1 MSRLLKN
8 GTLRRLTAFLLAF
21 CCLFSMA
28 PTAFAADDGDPN
40 TDYREIWVISK
51 PGVPVQI
58 TRGPGDEPVVKI
70 ADQSYTKDS
79 NPSEKRVWNNTK
91 LVNYNGE
98 QYYVVD
104 PDNMSA
110 DSALIPD
117 RPAAQNGVGYIRV
130 YTDFD
135 DTIIPSSTIPN
146 WEGTEFRFLNGS
158 GQPFDRNWI
167 DENNEDIRYWAGSQD
182 GGDTFYIGGNKDAWP
197 GFVDQYVDPE
207 TGTAI
212 PNSSGFDTWPSPLD
226 VWFPDEGLVGDQTY
240 YFVQYLVPKSY
251 VDWYVDNMGFMG
263 EGDLSGVSMVNLGN
277 NTMFAYRSTTE
288 LPAPELDDVGTV
300 IFDFNL
306 PGEAADVTYLEKG
319 GTMVDVPGIST
330 EEVQGVTFEFKGWFT
345 EPEGGQQI
353 TDPQVEVE
361 AGTYT
366 VYYAHWELVVP
377 DIPPEQMGE
386 GDLFVGY
393 FDYNLPG
400 TGVTAVYCAAGTFEW
415 TVTVDG
421 ESKTYTAQLPF
432 QFPEDPYRA
441 GYEFLG
447 WATTP
452 DATTPNVNES
462 WLPTREDNT
471 VFGVWRE
478 LEYTLTWDANGGQTT
493 TTTTQKYNEEIQP
506 PATEPTREGYTFG
519 GWYLDA
525 NCTTPLASGSKV
537 YGDQTFYAKWTS
549 EPVKV
554 NYYDTRQGTSLVT
567 TQEYNYGDNLNL
579 LGPLEDT
586 DGWHF
591 VRWETADGQE
601 ASTIGVLDSSVLTY
615 HKGGNGSD
623 VSSDAG
629 YWVLDIYAVWEQK
642 TTDFVATVRWDDFQD
657 NDGCRPQSVRLGLVS
672 SINDEL
678 VAEATVQ
685 NDGNDTQTHTFND
698 LPITTSDTSTEKI
711 TYKLIFLGW
720 TDSDGVYRDIHDTA
734 ASSGEIE
741 GSSSSDYDDTVST
754 IYKYA
759 INNYVTGYA
768 GYIKLD
774 HNLITTGDGRL
785 SNYIRCAAH
794 LAKGCFFYGKNQRVG
809 CKRMM

>member
-1 MSRLLKN
+1 MNLSKLLKN

-28 PTAFAADDGDPN
+28 PTAFAAVDGDPS
-40 TDYREIWVISK
+40 TDYREIWVISQ

-58 TRGPGDEPVVKI
+58 TRGPGDEPVVKV
-70 ADQSYTKDS
+70 ADQTYTEG
-79 NPSEKRVWNNTK
+79 EKRVWNNTK
-91 LVNYNGE
+91 IATINGE
-98 QYYVVD
+98 KFYVVD
-104 PDNMSA
+104 PDNMSPDA
-110 DSALIPD
+110 GSIPG
-117 RPAAQNGVGYIRV
+117 RPEAQNGIGYVRV

-135 DTIIPSSTIPN
+135 DTILPSSTIPN
-146 WEGTEFRFLNGS
+146 WEGTTFQYVDDSAR
-158 GQPFDRNWI
+158 PFDRNYI
-167 DENNEDIRYWAGSQD
+167 TDETEAYQYWAGSVD
-182 GGDTFYIGGNKDAWP
+182 GGDTFYIGGNKDSW
-197 GFVDQYVDPE
+197 GGMIDEYVDRD
-207 TGTAI
+207 TGTPI
-212 PNSSGFDTWPSPLD
+212 PNSDGRDRWPSPLS
-226 VWFPDEGLVGDQTY
+226 VGFPDDGLEGDQTY
-240 YFVQYLVPKSY
+240 YFIQYLVPKSY

-288 LPAPELDDVGTV
+288 LPLPELDDVGTV

-330 EEVQGVTFEFKGWFT
+330 KEVQGVTFEFKGWFT

-549 EPVKV
+549 ESVKV

-642 TTDFVATVRWDDFQD
+642 TTDFVATVRWDDFQN

-685 NDGNDTQTHTFND
+685 NDGNDTQSYTFND

-754 IYKYA
+754 VYKYA

-794 LAKGCFFYGKNQRVG
+794 LAKGCFFIL
-809 CKRMM
+809 

>member
-1 MSRLLKN
+1 MSKLLKN

-28 PTAFAADDGDPN
+28 PTAFAADDGDPS

-58 TRGPGDEPVVKI
+58 TRGAGDEPVVKI

-110 DSALIPD
+110 DSSLIPD
-117 RPAAQNGVGYIRV
+117 RPPAQNGVGYIRA

-135 DTIIPSSTIPN
+135 KTIIPSSTIPN
-146 WEGTEFRFLNGS
+146 WEGTTFEFMTDS
-158 GQPFDRNWI
+158 PAPFDRNHI
-167 DENNEDIRYWAGSQD
+167 TEESQVYQYWAGSQD
-182 GGDTFYIGGNKDAWP
+182 GGDTFYIGGNKDAWA

-207 TGTAI
+207 TGTPI
-212 PNSSGFDTWPSPLD
+212 PNSSGFDTWPSPLS
-226 VWFPDEGLVGDQTY
+226 VVFPDRGLEGDQTY
-240 YFVQYLVPKSY
+240 YFVQYLLPKSY
-251 VDWYVDNMGFMG
+251 VDWYVANMGFMG

-306 PGEAADVTYLEKG
+306 PGSDAEVTYLEPG
-319 GTMVDVPGIST
+319 GTMVEVPGVST
-330 EEVQGVTFEFKGWFT
+330 EEVQGVTFKFKGWFT
-345 EPEGGQQI
+345 EPEGGEQI
-353 TDPQVEVE
+353 TDPKVAVE

-366 VYYAHWELVVP
+366 VYYAQWELEGG
-377 DIPPEQMGE
+377 DIPPEHI
-386 GDLFVGY
+386 GDGDMYVAY
-393 FDYNLPG
+393 FDYG
-400 TGVTAVYCAAGTFEW
+400 YDGGGFTSAYCAAGHFEW
-415 TVTVDG
+415 TVTIDG
-421 ESKTYTAQLPF
+421 ESETYEADLPF
-432 QFPEDPYRA
+432 QFPEDPERV
-441 GYEFLG
+441 GYDFLG
-447 WATTP
+447 WATRP
-452 DATTPNVNES
+452 GATTPDVDPDT
-462 WLPTREDNT
+462 WLPEGEDNT
-471 VFGVWRE
+471 VYGVWKVHE
-478 LEYTLTWDANGGQTT
+478 HTLTWDANGGQTT
-493 TTTTQKYNEEIQP
+493 TTTTQDWGTEIMAP
-506 PATEPTREGYTFG
+506 SAEPTREGFTFG
-519 GWYLDA
+519 GWYQDK
-525 NCTTPLASGSKV
+525 NCSVPLAAGQKV
-537 YGDQTFYAKWTS
+537 TGDQTFYAKWTS

-601 ASTIGVLDSSVLTY
+601 ASAIGVLDSSVLTY

-642 TTDFVATVRWDDFQD
+642 TTDFVATVRWDDFQN

-685 NDGNDTQTHTFND
+685 NDGNDTQSYTFND

-754 IYKYA
+754 VYKYA

-794 LAKGCFFYGKNQRVG
+794 LAKGCFFMVKIRGSDVSV
-809 CKRMM
+809 

>member
-1 MSRLLKN
+1 MSKLLKN

-28 PTAFAADDGDPN
+28 PTAFAADDGDPS
-40 TDYREIWVISK
+40 TDYREIWVISQ

-58 TRGPGDEPVVKI
+58 TRGPGDEPVVKV
-70 ADQSYTKDS
+70 ADQTYTEG
-79 NPSEKRVWNNTK
+79 EKRVWNNTK
-91 LVNYNGE
+91 IATINGE
-98 QYYVVD
+98 QFYVVD
-104 PDNMSA
+104 PDNMSPDA
-110 DSALIPD
+110 GSIPG
-117 RPAAQNGVGYIRV
+117 RPEAQNGIGYVRV

-135 DTIIPSSTIPN
+135 KTILPSSTIPN
-146 WEGTEFRFLNGS
+146 WEGTTFEFVNGT

-167 DENNEDIRYWAGSQD
+167 NEDNEDTLFWAGSVD
-182 GGDTFYIGGNKDAWP
+182 GGDTFYIGGNKDSW
-197 GFVDQYVDPE
+197 GGMIDEYVDRD
-207 TGTAI
+207 TGTPI
-212 PNSSGFDTWPSPLD
+212 PNSDGRDRWPSPLS
-226 VWFPDEGLVGDQTY
+226 VWFPDDGLEGDQTY
-240 YFVQYLVPKSY
+240 YFIQYLVPKSY
-251 VDWYVDNMGFMG
+251 VDWYVANMGFMG

-319 GTMVDVPGIST
+319 GTMVDVPGINT

-549 EPVKV
+549 ESVKV

-642 TTDFVATVRWDDFQD
+642 TTDFVATVRWDDFQN

-685 NDGNDTQTHTFND
+685 NDGNDTQSYTFND

-754 IYKYA
+754 VYKYA

-794 LAKGCFFYGKNQRVG
+794 LAKGCFFIL
-809 CKRMM
+809 

>member
-1 MSRLLKN
+1 MSKLLKN

-28 PTAFAADDGDPN
+28 PTAFAADDGDPS
-40 TDYREIWVISK
+40 TDYREIWVISQ

-58 TRGPGDEPVVKI
+58 TRGPGDEPVVKV
-70 ADQSYTKDS
+70 ADQTYTEG
-79 NPSEKRVWNNTK
+79 EKRVWNNTK
-91 LVNYNGE
+91 IATINGE
-98 QYYVVD
+98 QFYVVD
-104 PDNMSA
+104 PDNMSPDA
-110 DSALIPD
+110 GSIPG
-117 RPAAQNGVGYIRV
+117 RPEAQNGIGYVRV

-135 DTIIPSSTIPN
+135 DTILPSSTIPN
-146 WEGTEFRFLNGS
+146 WEGTTFEYVDGS
-158 GQPFDRNWI
+158 ARPFDRNYI
-167 DENNEDIRYWAGSQD
+167 TDETEAYQYWAGSVD
-182 GGDTFYIGGNKDAWP
+182 GGDTFYIGGNKDSW
-197 GFVDQYVDPE
+197 GGMIDEYVDRD
-207 TGTAI
+207 TGTPI
-212 PNSSGFDTWPSPLD
+212 PNSDGRDRWPSPLS
-226 VWFPDEGLVGDQTY
+226 VWFPDAGLVGDQTY

-288 LPAPELDDVGTV
+288 LPLPELDDVGTV

-554 NYYDTRQGTSLVT
+554 NYYDTRQGTSLIT
-567 TQEYNYGDNLNL
+567 TQDYNYGDNLNL

-601 ASTIGVLDSSVLTY
+601 ASTIGELDSSVLTY

-794 LAKGCFFYGKNQRVG
+794 LAKGCFFMSKN
-809 CKRMM
+809 

>member
-1 MSRLLKN
+1 MNLSKLLKN

-28 PTAFAADDGDPN
+28 PTAFAADDGDPS
-40 TDYREIWVISK
+40 TDYREIWVISQ

-58 TRGPGDEPVVKI
+58 TRGPGDEPVVKV
-70 ADQSYTKDS
+70 ADQTYTEG
-79 NPSEKRVWNNTK
+79 EKRVWNNTK
-91 LVNYNGE
+91 IATINGE
-98 QYYVVD
+98 KFYVVD
-104 PDNMSA
+104 PDNMSPDA
-110 DSALIPD
+110 GSIPG
-117 RPAAQNGVGYIRV
+117 RPEAQNGIGYVRV

-135 DTIIPSSTIPN
+135 DTILPSSTIPN
-146 WEGTEFRFLNGS
+146 WEGTTFQYVDDSAR
-158 GQPFDRNWI
+158 PFDRNYI
-167 DENNEDIRYWAGSQD
+167 TDETEAYQYWAGSVD
-182 GGDTFYIGGNKDAWP
+182 GGDTFYIGGNKDSW
-197 GFVDQYVDPE
+197 GGMIDEYVDRD
-207 TGTAI
+207 TGTPI
-212 PNSSGFDTWPSPLD
+212 PNSDGRDRWPSPLS
-226 VWFPDEGLVGDQTY
+226 VGFPDDGLEGDQTY
-240 YFVQYLVPKSY
+240 YFIQYLVPKSY

-288 LPAPELDDVGTV
+288 LPLPELDDVGTV

-330 EEVQGVTFEFKGWFT
+330 KEVQGVTFEFKGWFT

-554 NYYDTRQGTSLVT
+554 NYYDTRQGTSLIT
-567 TQEYNYGDNLNL
+567 TQDYNYGDNLNL

-601 ASTIGVLDSSVLTY
+601 ASTIGELDSSVLTY

-685 NDGNDTQTHTFND
+685 NDGNDTHTHTFND

-794 LAKGCFFYGKNQRVG
+794 LAKGCFFMSKN
-809 CKRMM
+809 

>member
-1 MSRLLKN
+1 MSKLLKN

-28 PTAFAADDGDPN
+28 PTAFAADDGDPS
-40 TDYREIWVISK
+40 TDYREIWVISQ

-58 TRGPGDEPVVKI
+58 TRGPGDEPVVKV
-70 ADQSYTKDS
+70 ADQTYTEG
-79 NPSEKRVWNNTK
+79 EKRVWNNTK
-91 LVNYNGE
+91 IATINGE
-98 QYYVVD
+98 QFYVVD
-104 PDNMSA
+104 PDNMSPDA
-110 DSALIPD
+110 GSIPG
-117 RPAAQNGVGYIRV
+117 RPEAQNGIGYVRV

-135 DTIIPSSTIPN
+135 KTILPSSTIPN
-146 WEGTEFRFLNGS
+146 WEGTTFEFMPYS
-158 GQPFDRNWI
+158 PAPFDRNHI
-167 DENNEDIRYWAGSQD
+167 TEESQAYQYWAGSVD
-182 GGDTFYIGGNKDAWP
+182 GGDTFYIGGNKDSW
-197 GFVDQYVDPE
+197 GGMIDEYVDRD
-207 TGTAI
+207 TGTPI
-212 PNSSGFDTWPSPLD
+212 PNSDGRDRWPSPLS

-288 LPAPELDDVGTV
+288 LPLPELDDVGTV

-330 EEVQGVTFEFKGWFT
+330 KEVQGVTFEFKGWFT

-554 NYYDTRQGTSLVT
+554 NYYDTRQGTSLIT
-567 TQEYNYGDNLNL
+567 TQDYNYGDNLNL

-601 ASTIGVLDSSVLTY
+601 ASAIDVLDSSVLTY

-685 NDGNDTQTHTFND
+685 NDGNDTQSYTFND

-754 IYKYA
+754 VYKYA

-794 LAKGCFFYGKNQRVG
+794 LAKGCFFMSKN
-809 CKRMM
+809 

>member
-1 MSRLLKN
+1 MSKILKN

-28 PTAFAADDGDPN
+28 PTAFAADDGDPS

-58 TRGPGDEPVVKI
+58 TRGAGDEPVVKI

-110 DSALIPD
+110 DSSLIPD
-117 RPAAQNGVGYIRV
+117 RPPAQNGVGYIRA

-135 DTIIPSSTIPN
+135 KTILPSSTIPN
-146 WEGTEFRFLNGS
+146 WEGTTFEFMGDS
-158 GQPFDRNWI
+158 PAPFDRNHI
-167 DENNEDIRYWAGSQD
+167 TEESQVYQYWAGSQD
-182 GGDTFYIGGNKDAWP
+182 GGDTFYIGGNKDAWA

-207 TGTAI
+207 TGTPI

-226 VWFPDEGLVGDQTY
+226 VVFPESGLADDQTY
-240 YFVQYLVPKSY
+240 YFVQYLLPKSY

-288 LPAPELDDVGTV
+288 LPLPELDDVGTV

-330 EEVQGVTFEFKGWFT
+330 KEVQGVTFEFKGWFT

-554 NYYDTRQGTSLVT
+554 NYYDTRQGTSLIT
-567 TQEYNYGDNLNL
+567 TQDYNYGDNLNL

-754 IYKYA
+754 VYKYA

-794 LAKGCFFYGKNQRVG
+794 LAKGCFFMSKN
-809 CKRMM
+809 

>member
-1 MSRLLKN
+1 MNLSKLLKN

-28 PTAFAADDGDPN
+28 PTAFAADDGDPS
-40 TDYREIWVISK
+40 TDYREIWVISQ

-58 TRGPGDEPVVKI
+58 TRGPGDEPVVKV
-70 ADQSYTKDS
+70 ADQTYTEG
-79 NPSEKRVWNNTK
+79 EKRVWNNTK
-91 LVNYNGE
+91 IATINGE
-98 QYYVVD
+98 QFYVVD
-104 PDNMSA
+104 PDNMSPDA
-110 DSALIPD
+110 GLIPG
-117 RPAAQNGVGYIRV
+117 RPEAQNGIGYVRV

-135 DTIIPSSTIPN
+135 KTILPSSTIPN
-146 WEGTEFRFLNGS
+146 WEGTTFEFVNGT

-167 DENNEDIRYWAGSQD
+167 NEDNEDTLFWAGSVD
-182 GGDTFYIGGNKDAWP
+182 GGDTFYIGGNKDSW
-197 GFVDQYVDPE
+197 GGMIDEYVDRD
-207 TGTAI
+207 TGTPI
-212 PNSSGFDTWPSPLD
+212 PNSDGRDRWPSPLS
-226 VWFPDEGLVGDQTY
+226 VRFPDEGLEGDQTY
-240 YFVQYLVPKSY
+240 YFIQYLVPKSY

-288 LPAPELDDVGTV
+288 LPLPELDDVGTV

-685 NDGNDTQTHTFND
+685 NDGNDTQSYTFND

-754 IYKYA
+754 VYKYA

-794 LAKGCFFYGKNQRVG
+794 LAKGCFFMSKN
-809 CKRMM
+809 

>member
-1 MSRLLKN
+1 MNLSKLLKN

-28 PTAFAADDGDPN
+28 PTAFAADDGDPS
-40 TDYREIWVISK
+40 TDYREIWVISQ

-58 TRGPGDEPVVKI
+58 TRGPGDEPVVKV
-70 ADQSYTKDS
+70 ADQTYTEG
-79 NPSEKRVWNNTK
+79 EKRVWNNTK
-91 LVNYNGE
+91 IATINGE
-98 QYYVVD
+98 KFYVVD
-104 PDNMSA
+104 PDNMSPDA
-110 DSALIPD
+110 GSIPG
-117 RPAAQNGVGYIRV
+117 RPEAQNGIGYVRV

-135 DTIIPSSTIPN
+135 DTILPSSTIPN
-146 WEGTEFRFLNGS
+146 WEGTTFQYVDDSAR
-158 GQPFDRNWI
+158 PFDRNYI
-167 DENNEDIRYWAGSQD
+167 TDETEAYQYWAGSVD
-182 GGDTFYIGGNKDAWP
+182 GGDTFYIGGNKDSW
-197 GFVDQYVDPE
+197 GGMIDEYVDRD
-207 TGTAI
+207 TGTPI
-212 PNSSGFDTWPSPLD
+212 PNSDGRDRWPSPLS
-226 VWFPDEGLVGDQTY
+226 VGFPDDGLEGDQTY
-240 YFVQYLVPKSY
+240 YFIQYLVPKSY
-251 VDWYVDNMGFMG
+251 VDWYVANMGFMG

-288 LPAPELDDVGTV
+288 LPAPELDDIGTV

-330 EEVQGVTFEFKGWFT
+330 KEVQGVTFEFKGWFT

-554 NYYDTRQGTSLVT
+554 NYYDTRQGTSLIT
-567 TQEYNYGDNLNL
+567 TQDYNYGDNLNL

-601 ASTIGVLDSSVLTY
+601 ASTIGELDSSVLTY

-794 LAKGCFFYGKNQRVG
+794 LAKGCFFMSKN
-809 CKRMM
+809 

>member
-1 MSRLLKN
+1 MSKLLKN

-28 PTAFAADDGDPN
+28 PTAFAADDGDPS
-40 TDYREIWVISK
+40 TDYREIWVISQ

-58 TRGPGDEPVVKI
+58 TRGPGDEPVVKV
-70 ADQSYTKDS
+70 ADQTYTEG
-79 NPSEKRVWNNTK
+79 EKRVWNNTK
-91 LVNYNGE
+91 IATINGE
-98 QYYVVD
+98 QFYVVD
-104 PDNMSA
+104 PDNMSPDA
-110 DSALIPD
+110 GSIPG
-117 RPAAQNGVGYIRV
+117 RPEAQNGIGYVRV

-135 DTIIPSSTIPN
+135 KTILPSSTIPN
-146 WEGTEFRFLNGS
+146 WEGTTFEFVNGT

-167 DENNEDIRYWAGSQD
+167 NEDNEDTLFWAGSVD
-182 GGDTFYIGGNKDAWP
+182 GGDTFYIGGNKDSW
-197 GFVDQYVDPE
+197 GGMIDEYVDRD
-207 TGTAI
+207 TGTPI
-212 PNSSGFDTWPSPLD
+212 PNSDGRDRWPSPLS
-226 VWFPDEGLVGDQTY
+226 VRFPDEGLDGDQTY
-240 YFVQYLVPKSY
+240 YFIQYLVPKSY
-251 VDWYVDNMGFMG
+251 VDWYVANMGFMG

-288 LPAPELDDVGTV
+288 LPAPELDDIGTV

-506 PATEPTREGYTFG
+506 PTTEPTREGYTFG
-519 GWYLDA
+519 GWYMDA

-601 ASTIGVLDSSVLTY
+601 ASTIGELDSSVLTY

-685 NDGNDTQTHTFND
+685 NDGNDTQSYTFND

-720 TDSDGVYRDIHDTA
+720 TDSDGAYRDIHDTA

-754 IYKYA
+754 VYKYA

-794 LAKGCFFYGKNQRVG
+794 LAKGCFFMSK
-809 CKRMM
+809 K

>member
-1 MSRLLKN
+1 MSKLLKN

-28 PTAFAADDGDPN
+28 PTAFAADDGDPS
-40 TDYREIWVISK
+40 TDYREIWVISQ

-58 TRGPGDEPVVKI
+58 TRGPGDEPVVKV
-70 ADQSYTKDS
+70 ADQTYTEG
-79 NPSEKRVWNNTK
+79 EKRVWNNTK
-91 LVNYNGE
+91 IATINGE
-98 QYYVVD
+98 QFYVVD
-104 PDNMSA
+104 PDNMSPDA
-110 DSALIPD
+110 GSIPG
-117 RPAAQNGVGYIRV
+117 RPEAQNGIGYVRV

-135 DTIIPSSTIPN
+135 KTILPSSTIPN
-146 WEGTEFRFLNGS
+146 WEGTTFEFVNGT

-167 DENNEDIRYWAGSQD
+167 NEDNEDTLFWAGSVD
-182 GGDTFYIGGNKDAWP
+182 GGDTFYIGGNKDSW
-197 GFVDQYVDPE
+197 GGMIDEYVDRD
-207 TGTAI
+207 TGTPI
-212 PNSSGFDTWPSPLD
+212 PNSDGRDRWPSPLS
-226 VWFPDEGLVGDQTY
+226 VWFPDDGLEGDQTY
-240 YFVQYLVPKSY
+240 YFIQYLVPKSY
-251 VDWYVDNMGFMG
+251 VDWYVANMGFMG

-319 GTMVDVPGIST
+319 GTMVDVPGINT

-685 NDGNDTQTHTFND
+685 NDGNDTQSYTFND

-794 LAKGCFFYGKNQRVG
+794 LAKGCFFMSKN
-809 CKRMM
+809 

>member
-1 MSRLLKN
+1 MSKLLKN

-28 PTAFAADDGDPN
+28 PTAFAADDGDPS
-40 TDYREIWVISK
+40 TDYREIWVISQ

-58 TRGPGDEPVVKI
+58 TRGPGDEPVVKV
-70 ADQSYTKDS
+70 ADQTYTEG
-79 NPSEKRVWNNTK
+79 EKRVWNNTK
-91 LVNYNGE
+91 IATINGE
-98 QYYVVD
+98 QFYVVD
-104 PDNMSA
+104 PDNMSPDA
-110 DSALIPD
+110 GSIPG
-117 RPAAQNGVGYIRV
+117 RPEAQNGIGYVRV

-135 DTIIPSSTIPN
+135 KTILPSSTIPN
-146 WEGTEFRFLNGS
+146 WEGTTFEFVNGT

-167 DENNEDIRYWAGSQD
+167 NEDNEDTLFWAGSVD
-182 GGDTFYIGGNKDAWP
+182 GGDTFYIGGNKDSW
-197 GFVDQYVDPE
+197 GGMIDEYVDRD
-207 TGTAI
+207 TGTPI
-212 PNSSGFDTWPSPLD
+212 PNSDGRDRWPSPLS
-226 VWFPDEGLVGDQTY
+226 VRFPDEGLDGDQTY
-240 YFVQYLVPKSY
+240 YFIQYLVPKSY
-251 VDWYVDNMGFMG
+251 VDWYVANMGFMG

-288 LPAPELDDVGTV
+288 LPAPELDDIGTV

-506 PATEPTREGYTFG
+506 PTTEPTREGYTFG
-519 GWYLDA
+519 GWYMDA

-601 ASTIGVLDSSVLTY
+601 ASTIGELDSSVLTY

-685 NDGNDTQTHTFND
+685 NDGNDTQSYTFND

-754 IYKYA
+754 VYKYA

-794 LAKGCFFYGKNQRVG
+794 LAKGCFFMSK
-809 CKRMM
+809 K

>member
-1 MSRLLKN
+1 MSKLLKN

-28 PTAFAADDGDPN
+28 PTAFAADDGDPS
-40 TDYREIWVISK
+40 TDYREIWVISQ

-58 TRGPGDEPVVKI
+58 TRGPGDEPVVKV
-70 ADQSYTKDS
+70 ADQTYTEG
-79 NPSEKRVWNNTK
+79 EKRVWNNTK
-91 LVNYNGE
+91 IATINGE
-98 QYYVVD
+98 QFYVVD
-104 PDNMSA
+104 PDNMSPDA
-110 DSALIPD
+110 GSIPG
-117 RPAAQNGVGYIRV
+117 RPEAQNGIGYVRV

-135 DTIIPSSTIPN
+135 KTILPSSTIPN
-146 WEGTEFRFLNGS
+146 WEGTTFEFVNGT

-167 DENNEDIRYWAGSQD
+167 NEDNEDTLFWAGSVD
-182 GGDTFYIGGNKDAWP
+182 GGDTFYIGGNKDSW
-197 GFVDQYVDPE
+197 GGMIDEYVDRD
-207 TGTAI
+207 TGTPI
-212 PNSSGFDTWPSPLD
+212 PNSDGRDRWPSPLS
-226 VWFPDEGLVGDQTY
+226 VRFPDEGLDGDQTY
-240 YFVQYLVPKSY
+240 YFIQYLVPKSY
-251 VDWYVDNMGFMG
+251 VDWYVANMGFMG

-288 LPAPELDDVGTV
+288 LPAPELDDIGTV

-506 PATEPTREGYTFG
+506 PTTEPTREGYTFG
-519 GWYLDA
+519 GWYMDA

-601 ASTIGVLDSSVLTY
+601 ASTIGELDSSVLTY

-685 NDGNDTQTHTFND
+685 NDGNDTQSYTFND

-754 IYKYA
+754 VYKYA

-794 LAKGCFFYGKNQRVG
+794 LAKGCFFMSKN
-809 CKRMM
+809 

>member
-1 MSRLLKN
+1 MNLSKLLKN

-28 PTAFAADDGDPN
+28 PTAFAADDGDPS
-40 TDYREIWVISK
+40 TDYREIWVISQ

-58 TRGPGDEPVVKI
+58 TRGPGDEPVVKV
-70 ADQSYTKDS
+70 ADQTYTEG
-79 NPSEKRVWNNTK
+79 EKRVWNNTK
-91 LVNYNGE
+91 IATINGE
-98 QYYVVD
+98 KFYVVD
-104 PDNMSA
+104 PDNMSPDA
-110 DSALIPD
+110 GSIPG
-117 RPAAQNGVGYIRV
+117 RPEAQNGIGYVRV

-135 DTIIPSSTIPN
+135 DTILPSSTIPN
-146 WEGTEFRFLNGS
+146 WEGTTFQYVDDSAR
-158 GQPFDRNWI
+158 PFDRNYI
-167 DENNEDIRYWAGSQD
+167 TDETEAYQYWAGSVD
-182 GGDTFYIGGNKDAWP
+182 GGDTFYIGGNKDSW
-197 GFVDQYVDPE
+197 GGMIDEYVDRD
-207 TGTAI
+207 TGTPI
-212 PNSSGFDTWPSPLD
+212 PNSDGRDRWPSPLS
-226 VWFPDEGLVGDQTY
+226 VGFPDDGLEGDQTY
-240 YFVQYLVPKSY
+240 YFIQYLVPKSY

-288 LPAPELDDVGTV
+288 LPLPELDDVGTV

-330 EEVQGVTFEFKGWFT
+330 KEVQGVTFEFKGWFT

-554 NYYDTRQGTSLVT
+554 NYYDTRQGTSLIT
-567 TQEYNYGDNLNL
+567 TQDYNYGDNLNL

-601 ASTIGVLDSSVLTY
+601 ASTIGELDSSVLTY

-794 LAKGCFFYGKNQRVG
+794 LAKGCFFMSKN
-809 CKRMM
+809 

>member
-1 MSRLLKN
+1 MSKLLKN

-28 PTAFAADDGDPN
+28 PTAFAADDGDPS
-40 TDYREIWVISK
+40 TDYREIWVISQ

-58 TRGPGDEPVVKI
+58 TRGPGDEPVVKV
-70 ADQSYTKDS
+70 ADQTYTEG
-79 NPSEKRVWNNTK
+79 EKRVWNNTK
-91 LVNYNGE
+91 IATINGE
-98 QYYVVD
+98 KFYVVD
-104 PDNMSA
+104 PDNMSPDA
-110 DSALIPD
+110 GSIPG
-117 RPAAQNGVGYIRV
+117 RPEAQNGIGYVRV

-135 DTIIPSSTIPN
+135 DTILPSSTIPN
-146 WEGTEFRFLNGS
+146 WEGTTFQYVDDSAR
-158 GQPFDRNWI
+158 PFDRNYI
-167 DENNEDIRYWAGSQD
+167 TDETEAYQYWAGSVD
-182 GGDTFYIGGNKDAWP
+182 GGDTFYIGGNKDSW
-197 GFVDQYVDPE
+197 GGMIDEYVDRD
-207 TGTAI
+207 TGTPI
-212 PNSSGFDTWPSPLD
+212 PNSDGRDRWPSPLS
-226 VWFPDEGLVGDQTY
+226 VGFPDDGLEGDQTY
-240 YFVQYLVPKSY
+240 YFIQYLVPKSY

-288 LPAPELDDVGTV
+288 LPLPELDDVGTV

-330 EEVQGVTFEFKGWFT
+330 KEVQGVTFEFKGWFT

-554 NYYDTRQGTSLVT
+554 NYYDTRQGTSLIT
-567 TQEYNYGDNLNL
+567 TQDYNYGDNLNL

-601 ASTIGVLDSSVLTY
+601 ASTIGELDSSVLTY

-754 IYKYA
+754 VYKYA

-794 LAKGCFFYGKNQRVG
+794 LAKGCFFMSKN
-809 CKRMM
+809 

>member
-1 MSRLLKN
+1 MNLSKLLKN

-28 PTAFAADDGDPN
+28 PTAFAADDGDPS
-40 TDYREIWVISK
+40 TDYREIWVISQ

-58 TRGPGDEPVVKI
+58 TRGPGDEPVVKV
-70 ADQSYTKDS
+70 ADQTYTEG
-79 NPSEKRVWNNTK
+79 EKRVWNNTK
-91 LVNYNGE
+91 TATINGE
-98 QYYVVD
+98 QFYVVD
-104 PDNMSA
+104 PDNMSPDA
-110 DSALIPD
+110 GSIPG
-117 RPAAQNGVGYIRV
+117 RPEAQNGIGYVRV

-135 DTIIPSSTIPN
+135 KTILPSSTIPN
-146 WEGTEFRFLNGS
+146 WEGTTFEFVNGT

-167 DENNEDIRYWAGSQD
+167 NEDNEDTLFWAGSVD
-182 GGDTFYIGGNKDAWP
+182 GGDTFYIGGNKDSW
-197 GFVDQYVDPE
+197 GGMIDEYVDRD
-207 TGTAI
+207 TGTPI
-212 PNSSGFDTWPSPLD
+212 PNSDGRDRWPSPLS
-226 VWFPDEGLVGDQTY
+226 VWFPDDGLEGDQTY
-240 YFVQYLVPKSY
+240 YFIQYLVPKSY
-251 VDWYVDNMGFMG
+251 VDWYVANMGFMG

-319 GTMVDVPGIST
+319 GTMVDVPGINT

-741 GSSSSDYDDTVST
+741 SSSSSDYDDTVST
-754 IYKYA
+754 VYKYA

-794 LAKGCFFYGKNQRVG
+794 LAKGCFFMSKN
-809 CKRMM
+809 

>member
-1 MSRLLKN
+1 MSKLLKN

-28 PTAFAADDGDPN
+28 PTAFAADDGDPS
-40 TDYREIWVISK
+40 TDYREIWVISQ

-58 TRGPGDEPVVKI
+58 TRGPGDEPVVKV
-70 ADQSYTKDS
+70 ADQTYTEG
-79 NPSEKRVWNNTK
+79 EKRVWNNTK
-91 LVNYNGE
+91 IATINGE
-98 QYYVVD
+98 QFYVVD
-104 PDNMSA
+104 PDNMSPDA
-110 DSALIPD
+110 GSIPG
-117 RPAAQNGVGYIRV
+117 RPEAQNGIGYVRV

-135 DTIIPSSTIPN
+135 KTILPSSTIPN
-146 WEGTEFRFLNGS
+146 WEGTTFEFVNGT

-167 DENNEDIRYWAGSQD
+167 NEDNEDTLFWAGSVD
-182 GGDTFYIGGNKDAWP
+182 GGDTFYIGGNKDSW
-197 GFVDQYVDPE
+197 GGMIDEYVDRD
-207 TGTAI
+207 TGTPI
-212 PNSSGFDTWPSPLD
+212 PNSDGRDRWPSPLS
-226 VWFPDEGLVGDQTY
+226 VRFPDEGLDGDQTY
-240 YFVQYLVPKSY
+240 YFIQYLVPKSY
-251 VDWYVDNMGFMG
+251 VDWYVANMGFMG

-288 LPAPELDDVGTV
+288 LPAPELDDIGTV

-506 PATEPTREGYTFG
+506 PTTEPTREGYTFG
-519 GWYLDA
+519 GWYMDA

-601 ASTIGVLDSSVLTY
+601 ASTIGELDSSVLTY

-685 NDGNDTQTHTFND
+685 NDGNDTQSYTFND

-794 LAKGCFFYGKNQRVG
+794 LAKGCFFMSKN
-809 CKRMM
+809 

>member
-1 MSRLLKN
+1 MNLSKLLKN

-28 PTAFAADDGDPN
+28 PTAFAAEPDDGNDETQFRYVWLISQPGFAIRITQGNGGHRVQVRDMDLNHTPQPWIDCKLIESPTGDGQVYVADGNNMPADLDN
-40 TDYREIWVISK
+40 TL
-51 PGVPVQI
+51 GGQ
-58 TRGPGDEPVVKI
+58 
-70 ADQSYTKDS
+70 
-79 NPSEKRVWNNTK
+79 
-91 LVNYNGE
+91 
-98 QYYVVD
+98 
-104 PDNMSA
+104 
-110 DSALIPD
+110 
-117 RPAAQNGVGYIRV
+117 RPAAQDGIGYVRL
-130 YTDFD
+130 YTNFD
-135 DTIIPSSTIPN
+135 RTVLPSSSIPN
-146 WEGTEFRFLNGS
+146 WEGTSFS
-158 GQPFDRNWI
+158 YVRNMTRPLDPNRI
-167 DENNEDIRYWAGSQD
+167 TEENEDIEYWAGNVS
-182 GGDTFYIGGNKDAWP
+182 GGDSFYVTLGRDSWTQHVDTKGTDPYGKYGEKLDPESEGDVFPSPIRTNA
-197 GFVDQYVDPE
+197 VDQFGED
-207 TGTAI
+207 
-212 PNSSGFDTWPSPLD
+212 D
-226 VWFPDEGLVGDQTY
+226 TY
-240 YFVQYLVPKSY
+240 YYAQIQIPKDIVDAY
-251 VDWYVDNMGFMG
+251 VLQNGYMGTDTNADSF
-263 EGDLSGVSMVNLGN
+263 LNIGN
-277 NTMFAYRSTTE
+277 NTMFQFRSENE

-306 PGEAADVTYLEKG
+306 PGEAAEVTYLEKG
-319 GTMVDVPGIST
+319 GTMVDVPEIST
-330 EEVQGVTFEFKGWFT
+330 EQVQGVTFEFKGWFT

-361 AGTYT
+361 AGKYT
-366 VYYAHWELVVP
+366 VYYAQWELTGL

-400 TGVTAVYCAAGTFEW
+400 TGVTAVYCAAGKFEW

-441 GYEFLG
+441 GYECLG

-452 DATTPNVNES
+452 DATTPNVIES

-471 VFGVWRE
+471 VFGVWKE

-506 PATEPTREGYTFG
+506 PTTEPTREGYTFG
-519 GWYLDA
+519 GWYMDA

-549 EPVKV
+549 ESVKV

-601 ASTIGVLDSSVLTY
+601 ASAIGVLDSSVLTY

-642 TTDFVATVRWDDFQD
+642 TTDFVATVRWDDFQN

-685 NDGNDTQTHTFND
+685 NDGNDTQSYTFND

-794 LAKGCFFYGKNQRVG
+794 LAKGCFFMSKN
-809 CKRMM
+809 

>member
-1 MSRLLKN
+1 MSKLLKN

-28 PTAFAADDGDPN
+28 PTAFAADDGDPS
-40 TDYREIWVISK
+40 TDYREIWVISQ

-58 TRGPGDEPVVKI
+58 TRGPGDEPVVKV
-70 ADQSYTKDS
+70 ADQTYTEG
-79 NPSEKRVWNNTK
+79 EKRVWNNTK
-91 LVNYNGE
+91 IATINGE
-98 QYYVVD
+98 QFYVVD
-104 PDNMSA
+104 PDNMSPDA
-110 DSALIPD
+110 GSIPG
-117 RPAAQNGVGYIRV
+117 RPEAQNGIGYVRV

-135 DTIIPSSTIPN
+135 KTILPSSTIPN
-146 WEGTEFRFLNGS
+146 WEGTTFEFVNGT

-167 DENNEDIRYWAGSQD
+167 NEDNEDTLFWAGSVD
-182 GGDTFYIGGNKDAWP
+182 GGDTFYIGGNKDSW
-197 GFVDQYVDPE
+197 GGMIDEYVDRD
-207 TGTAI
+207 TGTPI
-212 PNSSGFDTWPSPLD
+212 PNSDGRDRWPSPLS
-226 VWFPDEGLVGDQTY
+226 VWFPDDGLEGDQTY
-240 YFVQYLVPKSY
+240 YFIQYLVPKSY
-251 VDWYVDNMGFMG
+251 VDWYVANMGFMG

-319 GTMVDVPGIST
+319 GTMVDVPGINT

-642 TTDFVATVRWDDFQD
+642 TTDFVATVRWDDFQN

-685 NDGNDTQTHTFND
+685 NDGNDTQSYTFND

-794 LAKGCFFYGKNQRVG
+794 LAKGCFFMSKN
-809 CKRMM
+809 

>member
-1 MSRLLKN
+1 MSKLLKN

-28 PTAFAADDGDPN
+28 PTAFAADDGDPS
-40 TDYREIWVISK
+40 TDYREIWVISQ

-58 TRGPGDEPVVKI
+58 TRGPGDEPVVKV
-70 ADQSYTKDS
+70 ADQTYTEG
-79 NPSEKRVWNNTK
+79 EKRVWNNTK
-91 LVNYNGE
+91 IATINGE
-98 QYYVVD
+98 QFYVVD
-104 PDNMSA
+104 PDNMSPDA
-110 DSALIPD
+110 GSIPG
-117 RPAAQNGVGYIRV
+117 RPEAQNGIGYVRV

-135 DTIIPSSTIPN
+135 KTILPSSTIPN
-146 WEGTEFRFLNGS
+146 WEGTTFEFVNGT

-167 DENNEDIRYWAGSQD
+167 NEDNEDTLFWAGSVD
-182 GGDTFYIGGNKDAWP
+182 GGDTFYIGGNKDSW
-197 GFVDQYVDPE
+197 GGMIDEYVDRD
-207 TGTAI
+207 TGTPI
-212 PNSSGFDTWPSPLD
+212 PNSDGRDRWPSPLS
-226 VWFPDEGLVGDQTY
+226 VWFPDDGLEGDQTY
-240 YFVQYLVPKSY
+240 YFIQYLVPKSY
-251 VDWYVDNMGFMG
+251 VDWYVANMGFMG

-319 GTMVDVPGIST
+319 GTMVDVPGINT

-741 GSSSSDYDDTVST
+741 SSSSSDYDDTVST
-754 IYKYA
+754 VYKYA

-794 LAKGCFFYGKNQRVG
+794 LAKGCFFMSKN
-809 CKRMM
+809 

>member
-1 MSRLLKN
+1 MSKLLKN

-28 PTAFAADDGDPN
+28 PTAFAAGDDDPS
-40 TDYREIWVISK
+40 TDYREIWVISQ

-91 LVNYNGE
+91 LINYNGE
-98 QYYVVD
+98 QFYVVD
-104 PDNMSA
+104 PDNMSPDA
-110 DSALIPD
+110 GSIPN
-117 RPAAQNGVGYIRV
+117 RPQAQNGVGYVRV

-135 DTIIPSSTIPN
+135 KTILPSSTIPN
-146 WEGTEFRFLNGS
+146 WEGTTFEFMNGT

-167 DENNEDIRYWAGSQD
+167 NEDNEDTLFWAGSVD
-182 GGDTFYIGGNKDAWP
+182 GGDTFYIGGNKDSW
-197 GFVDQYVDPE
+197 GGMIDEYVDRD
-207 TGTAI
+207 TGTPI
-212 PNSSGFDTWPSPLD
+212 PNSDGRDRWPSPLS
-226 VWFPDEGLVGDQTY
+226 VWFPDEGLDGDQTY
-240 YFVQYLVPKSY
+240 YFVQYLLPKSY

-288 LPAPELDDVGTV
+288 LPLPELDDVGTV

-685 NDGNDTQTHTFND
+685 NDGNDTQSYTFND

-754 IYKYA
+754 VYKYA

-794 LAKGCFFYGKNQRVG
+794 LAKGCFFMSKN
-809 CKRMM
+809 

>member
-1 MSRLLKN
+1 M
-8 GTLRRLTAFLLAF
+8 
-21 CCLFSMA
+21 
-28 PTAFAADDGDPN
+28 
-40 TDYREIWVISK
+40 
-51 PGVPVQI
+51 
-58 TRGPGDEPVVKI
+58 
-70 ADQSYTKDS
+70 
-79 NPSEKRVWNNTK
+79 
-91 LVNYNGE
+91 
-98 QYYVVD
+98 
-104 PDNMSA
+104 
-110 DSALIPD
+110 
-117 RPAAQNGVGYIRV
+117 
-130 YTDFD
+130 
-135 DTIIPSSTIPN
+135 
-146 WEGTEFRFLNGS
+146 
-158 GQPFDRNWI
+158 
-167 DENNEDIRYWAGSQD
+167 
-182 GGDTFYIGGNKDAWP
+182 
-197 GFVDQYVDPE
+197 
-207 TGTAI
+207 
-212 PNSSGFDTWPSPLD
+212 
-226 VWFPDEGLVGDQTY
+226 
-240 YFVQYLVPKSY
+240 
-251 VDWYVDNMGFMG
+251 
-263 EGDLSGVSMVNLGN
+263 
-277 NTMFAYRSTTE
+277 
-288 LPAPELDDVGTV
+288 
-300 IFDFNL
+300 
-306 PGEAADVTYLEKG
+306 
-319 GTMVDVPGIST
+319 
-330 EEVQGVTFEFKGWFT
+330 TFEFKGWFT

-506 PATEPTREGYTFG
+506 PTTEPTREGYTFG
-519 GWYLDA
+519 GWYMDA

-554 NYYDTRQGTSLVT
+554 NYYDTRQGTSLIT
-567 TQEYNYGDNLNL
+567 TQDYNYGDNLNL

-591 VRWETADGQE
+591 VRWETAGGQE

-754 IYKYA
+754 VYKYA

-794 LAKGCFFYGKNQRVG
+794 LAKGCFFMSKN
-809 CKRMM
+809 

>member
-1 MSRLLKN
+1 MSKLLKN

-28 PTAFAADDGDPN
+28 PTAFAADDGDPS
-40 TDYREIWVISK
+40 TDYREIWVISQ

-58 TRGPGDEPVVKI
+58 TRGPGDEPVVKV
-70 ADQSYTKDS
+70 ADQTYTEG
-79 NPSEKRVWNNTK
+79 EKRVWNNTK
-91 LVNYNGE
+91 IATINGE
-98 QYYVVD
+98 KFYVVD
-104 PDNMSA
+104 PDNMSPDA
-110 DSALIPD
+110 GSIPG
-117 RPAAQNGVGYIRV
+117 RPEAQNGIGYVRV

-135 DTIIPSSTIPN
+135 DTILPSSTIPN
-146 WEGTEFRFLNGS
+146 WEGTTFQYVDDSAR
-158 GQPFDRNWI
+158 PFDRNYI
-167 DENNEDIRYWAGSQD
+167 TDETEAYQYWAGSVD
-182 GGDTFYIGGNKDAWP
+182 GGDTFYIGGNKDSW
-197 GFVDQYVDPE
+197 GGMIDEYVDRD
-207 TGTAI
+207 TGTPI
-212 PNSSGFDTWPSPLD
+212 PNSDGRDRWPSPLS
-226 VWFPDEGLVGDQTY
+226 VGFPDDGLEGDQTY
-240 YFVQYLVPKSY
+240 YFIQYLVPKSY

-288 LPAPELDDVGTV
+288 LPLPELDDVGTV

-330 EEVQGVTFEFKGWFT
+330 KEVQGVTFEFKGWFT

-554 NYYDTRQGTSLVT
+554 NYYDTRQGTSLIT
-567 TQEYNYGDNLNL
+567 TQDYNYGDNLNL

-601 ASTIGVLDSSVLTY
+601 ASTIGELDSSVLTY

-794 LAKGCFFYGKNQRVG
+794 LAKGCFFMSKN
-809 CKRMM
+809 